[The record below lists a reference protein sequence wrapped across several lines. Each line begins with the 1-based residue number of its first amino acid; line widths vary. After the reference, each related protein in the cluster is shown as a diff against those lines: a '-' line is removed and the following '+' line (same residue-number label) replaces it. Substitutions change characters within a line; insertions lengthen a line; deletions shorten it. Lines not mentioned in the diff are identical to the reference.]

1 MRRFAIASGS
11 GQSRPRAS
19 TVAFVTLAIVPD
31 YSLAAILASAE
42 IERLYSGLSVLV
54 SSAADGR
61 RCAALAAFGALDLL
75 LDEDLMR
82 RAQEPEATPW
92 LSWAGRE
99 AFAVSLA
106 ELRDT
111 ALSLE
116 RLSVYACSASVE
128 TMPLSEGD
136 VEQRLAGVMSTPRFL
151 RETSGAQLLHV

>member
-1 MRRFAIASGS
+1 M
-11 GQSRPRAS
+11 
-19 TVAFVTLAIVPD
+19 
-31 YSLAAILASAE
+31 
-42 IERLYSGLSVLV
+42 LV
-54 SSAADGR
+54 SSAADGQ

-82 RAQEPEATPW
+82 RAQEPDATPS

-128 TMPLSEGD
+128 TMLLSEGA
-136 VEQRLAGVMSTPRFL
+136 VEDRLAGVMSTPRFL
-151 RETSGAQLLHV
+151 QETAGARLLHV